1 MTVAR
6 LCRSVYLVNIDLT
19 KKHTEELSMTVLEI
33 QKALKDRRLKV
44 VSQATG
50 LHVNTIRKVRDGMT
64 TDPRSTSFILL
75 SEYLEANK

>member
-1 MTVAR
+1 
-6 LCRSVYLVNIDLT
+6 VYLVNIDLT

-44 VSQATG
+44 VSRATG

-64 TDPRSTSFILL
+64 KDPRSTSFILL